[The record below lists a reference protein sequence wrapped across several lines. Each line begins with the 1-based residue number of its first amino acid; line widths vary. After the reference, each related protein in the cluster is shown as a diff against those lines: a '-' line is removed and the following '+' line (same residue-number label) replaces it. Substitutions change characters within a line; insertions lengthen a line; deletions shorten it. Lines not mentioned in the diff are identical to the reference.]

1 VVEIDMTDQSSAGAS
16 PWERGLFAH
25 LTTHVETERG
35 LLVDYSAVAEQTHS
49 KAFRYLVHL
58 LIEDEIRHH
67 RLFSEFAESLKTEA
81 GLSGD
86 DPAVPY
92 MDFNRVDRE
101 AVLDGTKHL
110 MENEEH
116 DLRELKRLQHDLRS
130 VKDTSLWSILV
141 DLMQRDT
148 EKHIAILRFIRDH
161 T

>member
-1 VVEIDMTDQSSAGAS
+1 MVDMTDQSSAGAS
-16 PWERGLFAH
+16 VWERELFAH
-25 LTTHVETERG
+25 LTSHVEAERG
-35 LLVDYSAVAEQTHS
+35 MLQDYSAVAERTKS
-49 KAFRYLVHL
+49 KAFGYLVHL

-81 GLSGD
+81 GLSGG

-92 MDFNRVDRE
+92 MDFNQVDGD
-101 AVLDGTKHL
+101 AVRDGTRHL
-110 MENEEH
+110 MENEER
-116 DLRELKRLQHDLRS
+116 DLGELKRLQHDLRS